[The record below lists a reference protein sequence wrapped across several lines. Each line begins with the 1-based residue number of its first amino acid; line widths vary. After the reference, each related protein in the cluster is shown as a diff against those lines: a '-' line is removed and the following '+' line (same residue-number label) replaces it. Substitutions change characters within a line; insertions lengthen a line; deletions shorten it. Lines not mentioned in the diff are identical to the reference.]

1 MEKQQK
7 LSKLDLIELKNTLI
21 ENREF
26 FKSNENIGNFNFIPD
41 RLFKPYTMSKEYQYF
56 YNAIT
61 KTNGGW
67 DFLKNENP
75 PDHLG
80 YRLWRHPILDQI
92 KINIKTINNHRDIS
106 IACYIREMKEIA
118 IKGWGQWVDKQI
130 DYCIKKYNQAI
141 FNNSLKK

>member
-41 RLFKPYTMSKEYQYF
+41 RLFKPHNMSKEYQYF

-67 DFLKNENP
+67 DF
-75 PDHLG
+75 
-80 YRLWRHPILDQI
+80 
-92 KINIKTINNHRDIS
+92 
-106 IACYIREMKEIA
+106 
-118 IKGWGQWVDKQI
+118 
-130 DYCIKKYNQAI
+130 
-141 FNNSLKK
+141 